1 MDTAIQ
7 IPGYRLGSPAL
18 PRSSVSLEQLRAIEK
33 ASGFADED
41 RQWLRKAARVLVP
54 RAEEIVDGW
63 RALIAAHPEMA
74 LAFLGPNGQPDEA
87 YKAAVKKRFVQWIA
101 DTCERE
107 HDQAWL
113 DYQEEIGKRH
123 TLAGKNQTDGANTA
137 PLVPLR
143 YLIAF
148 SAVVCTTVRPFLEG
162 GGYSNSEIQH
172 IEDAWTK
179 SMLLHLTLWAKPYIA
194 DCLW

>member
-1 MDTAIQ
+1 MDANIQ
-7 IPGYRLGSPAL
+7 IPGYGFGSPSI
-18 PRSSVSLEQLRAIEK
+18 PRSPVSLEQLRALEE
-33 ASGFADED
+33 ASGFTTED
-41 RQWLRKAARVLVP
+41 KQWLRKAARVLAQ

-63 RALIAAHPEMA
+63 RAVIAAHPEMA
-74 LAFLGPNGQPDEA
+74 HVFFGPHGQPDDA

-101 DTCERE
+101 DACERE
-107 HDQAWL
+107 YDQAWL

-123 TLAGKNQTDGANTA
+123 TPAGKNQTDGAQTA

-148 SAVVCTTVRPFLEG
+148 SAVVCTTIRPFLEA
-162 GGYSNSEIQH
+162 GGYGSSEIQH
-172 IEDAWTK
+172 IQAAWTK
-179 SMLLHLTLWAKPYIA
+179 SILLHVALWARPYVA